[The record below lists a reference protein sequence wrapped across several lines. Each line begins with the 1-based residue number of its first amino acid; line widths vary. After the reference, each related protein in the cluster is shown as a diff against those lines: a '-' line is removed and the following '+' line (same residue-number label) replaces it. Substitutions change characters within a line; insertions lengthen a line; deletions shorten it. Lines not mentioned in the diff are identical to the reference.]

1 MSVPPKHKLQPKLR
15 TVPVKANV
23 QANVQANAQAK
34 ANVQAKAKAPVPAQV
49 PDHTCIDDDD
59 EDDLAFPL
67 YDLRNSGGVHDSL
80 EANSGI
86 VQMLDDLINHTIKIK
101 ASASGRDKAN
111 HQRRINSFIKGRDAV
126 KDYPIQITSGAQ
138 AQKQIEG
145 IGAGIAKRIQE
156 FLTSGK
162 LAELEE
168 AVSAES
174 KLIMELCDITGIGEV
189 KAKSLIT
196 DHNVTSVD
204 DLIAKYKSG
213 VIKVA
218 KNQLTHHIAV
228 GLDYYYDLKQRMTWK
243 EADQIANSIIR
254 VMEQFN
260 PGLIVQVCGSYRRHK
275 TTCGDL
281 DVLMAHPEHRP
292 DEEDS
297 PLPEIVSVLEKA
309 GILTGHLTA
318 KGKTKYM
325 GVCKG
330 PSGIGRRIDIRFVD
344 HTSLGAAMLYF
355 TGSGK
360 FNKIM
365 RYHANTRGFTLNE
378 YGLYT
383 YVNGVKGDNPIPA
396 KTEQDIFRI
405 LGFVY
410 LTPTEREF

>member
-1 MSVPPKHKLQPKLR
+1 MPGLPKLR
-15 TVPVKANV
+15 PKLRAIPKPVQV
-23 QANVQANAQAK
+23 Q
-34 ANVQAKAKAPVPAQV
+34 PPPAE
-49 PDHTCIDDDD
+49 PELSDDD
-59 EDDLAFPL
+59 DDLAFPL

-80 EANSGI
+80 EANAGI
-86 VQMLDDLINHTIKIK
+86 VQMLDDLINHTIRIK
-101 ASASGRDKAN
+101 ASSTGRDKAN
-111 HQRRINSFIKGRDAV
+111 HQRRINSFIKGRDAI
-126 KDYPIQITSGAQ
+126 KDYTIQITSGAQ

-145 IGAGIAKRIQE
+145 VGPGIAKRIQE

-168 AVSAES
+168 IVSAEA

-196 DHNVTSVD
+196 DYKVTSVD
-204 DLIAKYKSG
+204 DLITKYRSG
-213 VIKVA
+213 EIKVA

-228 GLDYYYDLKQRMTWK
+228 GLEYYYDLKQRMTWK
-243 EADQIANSIIR
+243 EADQIAFSIIQ
-254 VMEQFN
+254 VLQEFD
-260 PGLIVQVCGSYRRHK
+260 PELIVQVCGSYRRHK
-275 TTCGDL
+275 PTCGDL
-281 DVLMAHPEHRP
+281 DVLVTHSEHG
-292 DEEDS
+292 EESS
-297 PLPEIVSVLEKA
+297 PLPDIVSALEKS
-309 GILTGHLTA
+309 GILTGHLTT

-330 PSGIGRRIDIRFVD
+330 ASGIGRRIDIRFVE
-344 HTSLGAAMLYF
+344 HGSLGAAMLYF

-383 YVNGVKGDNPIPA
+383 YVNGVKGDSPIPA
-396 KTEQDIFRI
+396 KTEQDIFKI

-410 LTPTEREF
+410 LKPVEREF